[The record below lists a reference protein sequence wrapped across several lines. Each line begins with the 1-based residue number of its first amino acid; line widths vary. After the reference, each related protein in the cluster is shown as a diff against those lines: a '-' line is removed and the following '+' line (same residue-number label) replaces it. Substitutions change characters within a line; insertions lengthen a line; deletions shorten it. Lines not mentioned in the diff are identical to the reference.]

1 MKFVFRK
8 ATKKDIPALGR
19 MMREVWETMEQK
31 EWFAQYDAEK
41 YITDLFNT
49 RKGDV
54 WQATDPITPTSS
66 RHFHRDVPGTW
77 EREFGIRHRV
87 VRPGTFTRCPHG
99 HNCRTSSLPGPR
111 LATETDCI
119 SGTGFM
125 LPRISVFHVYGSPGQ

>member
-8 ATKKDIPALGR
+8 ATKKDIPTLGR
-19 MMREVWETMEQK
+19 MMREVWEAMEQK

-54 WQATDPITPTSS
+54 WQATDPITRQVAGIFIATY
-66 RHFHRDVPGTW
+66 PGRGNENLGYDIGLSDPELSLVAHMDT
-77 EREFGIRHRV
+77 IV
-87 VRPGTFTRCPHG
+87 VH
-99 HNCRTSSLPGPR
+99 LPGPR